1 MGISPIASWQSIF
14 RIAYGLLDFLDTFQL
29 IAGSNISIAKSIF
42 QAIAFYFLLE
52 YPPIITCSVLSFAS
66 LTDFLK
72 MKHFF
77 FPHTNLLNLL

>member
-52 YPPIITCSVLSFAS
+52 LLPIITCSFIS
-66 LTDFLK
+66 LKLRTFLK
-72 MKHFF
+72 YDVIIK
-77 FPHTNLLNLL
+77 LK